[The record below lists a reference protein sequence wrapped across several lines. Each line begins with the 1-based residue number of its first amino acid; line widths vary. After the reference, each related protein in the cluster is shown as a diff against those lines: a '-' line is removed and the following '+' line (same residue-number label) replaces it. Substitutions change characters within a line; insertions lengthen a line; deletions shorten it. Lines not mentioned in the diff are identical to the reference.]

1 MNLHFLKHCMACAL
15 CAAMSCPPIG
25 AQTSLQACY
34 EAAER
39 NFPLARQ
46 YGLIE
51 QSLQFTLDNAGKEW
65 LPQLRAEA
73 KAQVQSDVTEL
84 PFDLNNLGLAGI
96 KTPHMSKDQYA
107 LTAAVEQPLYEG
119 GNIRAQ
125 RHTAS
130 AEAAA
135 QQQQVRTQ
143 LYALRERVNQ
153 LYFGILLTQEQER
166 LNAVLQSNLELE
178 LRRVEHLKQGGL
190 AHEADLDAVRVEQEK
205 AKQTLI
211 GYQSTRAAYTEML
224 AALTGV
230 PVEELRELP
239 VPALPPTVPAADCS
253 APRRPEW
260 QFYALRQQAVEARRE
275 SLYAALRPRLN
286 LFAQGGYGRPGLNM
300 LKNDF
305 QLYGVAGLKLTW
317 SLNPWYTRKA
327 DRELLRV
334 EQERV
339 ETERDVFARNLRLDL
354 AERSHALQGYER
366 QLAHDDEIV
375 RLRENIR
382 RAGQA
387 RLEGGTL
394 LAKYAEQGELATA
407 GKPLFKV
414 ADMQHLYLR
423 AYVTAP
429 QLTEL
434 KLGQSV
440 RVFADQGKEGR
451 KEYRGRLTWIA
462 DEAEFTPKTI
472 QTRDERANLVYAVK
486 IAVEN
491 DGLIKLGMYGSCVFH

>member
-15 CAAMSCPPIG
+15 CATMSCPPIG

-51 QSLQFTLDNAGKEW
+51 QSLQFTLDNAGKGW

-394 LAKYAEQGELATA
+394 TATDLMRYVNDEQQARLDRALHQVQRLLA
-407 GKPLFKV
+407 
-414 ADMQHLYLR
+414 
-423 AYVTAP
+423 AY
-429 QLTEL
+429 QLDFAN
-434 KLGQSV
+434 GQ
-440 RVFADQGKEGR
+440 
-451 KEYRGRLTWIA
+451 
-462 DEAEFTPKTI
+462 
-472 QTRDERANLVYAVK
+472 
-486 IAVEN
+486 
-491 DGLIKLGMYGSCVFH
+491 